1 MQKIAALQTLRTNLY
16 LFVWVFMTLF
26 FVGCMFVA
34 YFMKWTD
41 ERLVILLSGAIGSSI
56 NAIAMLT
63 NTALKGNN
71 RLSDIG
77 GASGSEVDTT
87 TETTLKSETTT
98 IERSPEPKKKN
109 KEKL

>member
-1 MQKIAALQTLRTNLY
+1 MQKALAFQTVRTNLY

-26 FVGCMFVA
+26 FVGCMFLA
-34 YFMKWTD
+34 YWMAWTD

-63 NTALKGNN
+63 NTALKGGN

-77 GASGSEVDTT
+77 GAVDSTT
-87 TETTLKSETTT
+87 TTTLRSVTESE
-98 IERSPEPKKKN
+98 ERTVEPEKP
-109 KEKL
+109 KEKI